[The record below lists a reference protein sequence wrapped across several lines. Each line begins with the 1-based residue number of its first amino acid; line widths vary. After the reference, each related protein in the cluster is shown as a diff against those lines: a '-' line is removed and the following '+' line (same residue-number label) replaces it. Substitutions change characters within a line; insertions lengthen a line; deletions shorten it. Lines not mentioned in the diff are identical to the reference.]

1 MLYKTLFYLCFEYKS
16 SFIHYIRY
24 FCAIISRIS
33 KFSLV
38 YYIIF
43 FLKINIPEKKLE
55 TYRQTF
61 MLCNEAT

>member
-16 SFIHYIRY
+16 SFMHYIRY

-43 FLKINIPEKKLE
+43 FSKNKYTRKK
-55 TYRQTF
+55 T
-61 MLCNEAT
+61 